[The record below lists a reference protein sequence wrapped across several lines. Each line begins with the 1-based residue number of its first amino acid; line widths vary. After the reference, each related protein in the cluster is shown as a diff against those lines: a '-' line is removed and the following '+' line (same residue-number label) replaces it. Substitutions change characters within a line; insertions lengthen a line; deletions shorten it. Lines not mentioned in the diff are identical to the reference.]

1 MQGTKKIFW
10 ILTPLITIAS
20 LFIWFRASGKLT
32 SERKANT
39 SSIVSKFSGLDSIKS
54 TNPVHP
60 NEVSHEKMQGL
71 IDGLKED
78 LKEAWELQYER
89 QKGVLTWSDELGVDV
104 VDNLST
110 KTPIEWKVPY
120 PGQTSSEKQ
129 QFENKFKIRLVEAPL
144 RYREIYKIYAKK
156 QLPQLAQK
164 INAEWLPGT
173 SSKDGEGGDG
183 EDTAG
188 ALGGGGKKPGDSS
201 SLVDWSS
208 ASQNEILDRFSWT
221 NRTPT
226 TAEVMYAQEDLWVV
240 NQWMEVIARTNRG
253 ADARYNAAITE
264 IVSIELPQQGRGIAL
279 AGRLQMP
286 GGGFSGESGDGDS
299 GGDMMAGMMSAMGG
313 EGGAPGSTGGAPGST
328 GGAPGGG
335 MEGGGGGGNEGGE
348 NSGETATSG
357 ANDPINLRY
366 VDHQFQPLEAA
377 KLRTALNPNNTVP
390 EDAYLAVA
398 KRYPTRIRL
407 KMDMRRLPDLLTA
420 CGNAALTIEVRQVG
434 INSKATASSSGGG
447 SSGGMEGMM
456 GSGMSTGGGMGG
468 FGGGGPGTDGEEGGT
483 EMSGMAGMMGGGG
496 GFGGMGA
503 KVDEFPYQ
511 ETIEIYAVV
520 YLFNPVDKDK
530 LGTPEEDAIGG
541 EQPPIAAGAALG
553 PTATDKQLAETTR

>member
-39 SSIVSKFSGLDSIKS
+39 SIIVSKFSGLDSIKS

-104 VDNLST
+104 VGNLSA

-129 QFENKFKIRLVEAPL
+129 QFENKFKIRLVEAPQ

-156 QLPQLAQK
+156 QLPQLALK
-164 INAEWLPGT
+164 INADWLPGT
-173 SSKDGEGGDG
+173 GSNDGEGGDG
-183 EDTAG
+183 EDAAG
-188 ALGGGGKKPGDSS
+188 ALGGEGKKPGNSR
-201 SLVDWSS
+201 SLVAWS
-208 ASQNEILDRFSWT
+208 AVSQKEILDRFSWT

-226 TAEVMYAQEDLWVV
+226 TAEVMYAQEDLWVI

-286 GGGFSGESGDGDS
+286 GGGGSRESGDGDS
-299 GGDMMAGMMSAMGG
+299 GGGMMAGMMGAMG
-313 EGGAPGSTGGAPGST
+313 
-328 GGAPGGG
+328 GGAPGGAPGGGAG
-335 MEGGGGGGNEGGE
+335 MEGGGGGEGGDGE
-348 NSGETATSG
+348 NSGESATPG

-366 VDHQFQPLEAA
+366 VDRQFQPLEAA
-377 KLRTALNPNNTVP
+377 KLRTALNPDNTVP

-434 INSKATASSSGGG
+434 INSKAAASNSGAG

-456 GSGMSTGGGMGG
+456 GGGMSAGGGMGG
-468 FGGGGPGTDGEEGGT
+468 FGGGGPESGGEEGGT
-483 EMSGMAGMMGGGG
+483 EMAGMAGMMGGGG
-496 GFGGMGA
+496 GFGAMGA

-530 LGTPEEDAIGG
+530 LGTPEEDAVGG
-541 EQPPIAAGAALG
+541 EQPPIAAGAALA
-553 PTATDKQLAETTR
+553 PAATDRQLAETTR

>member
-20 LFIWFRASGKLT
+20 LFVWFRASGKLT

-54 TNPVHP
+54 TNPTHP
-60 NEVSHEKMQGL
+60 NEVSHEKMQEL

-89 QKGVLTWSDELGVDV
+89 QRGVLTWSDELGVDV
-104 VDNLST
+104 VGNLSA

-120 PGQTSSEKQ
+120 PGQTSGEKQ
-129 QFENKFKIRLVEAPL
+129 QFENKFKIRLVEAPQ

-183 EDTAG
+183 EDAAG

-201 SLVDWSS
+201 SLVAWSS
-208 ASQNEILDRFSWT
+208 VSQKEILDRFNWP

-226 TAEVMYAQEDLWVV
+226 TAEVMYAQEDLWII

-253 ADARYNAAITE
+253 ADARYNAAISE

-279 AGRLQMP
+279 ASRLQMP
-286 GGGFSGESGDGDS
+286 GGGSSGGSSDGDS
-299 GGDMMAGMMSAMGG
+299 GGMMAGMMDAMGG
-313 EGGAPGSTGGAPGST
+313 EGGGGGGAPGST

-335 MEGGGGGGNEGGE
+335 MEGGGESGE
-348 NSGETATSG
+348 NSGETATPG
-357 ANDPINLRY
+357 ANDPIDLRY
-366 VDHQFQPLEAA
+366 VDRQFQPLEAA
-377 KLRTALNPNNTVP
+377 KLRTALNPDNTVP

-434 INSKATASSSGGG
+434 INSKAAASSSGGG

-456 GSGMSTGGGMGG
+456 EGGMSTGGGMGG
-468 FGGGGPGTDGEEGGT
+468 FGGGGPETDGEGGGS
-483 EMSGMAGMMGGGG
+483 EMSGGGTAGMMGGGMMGGGG

-511 ETIEIYAVV
+511 ETVEIYAVV

-530 LGTPEEDAIGG
+530 LGTPEEDAMGG
-541 EQPPIAAGAALG
+541 DQPPIAAGAALN
-553 PTATDKQLAETTR
+553 PAATDRQLAETTR

>member
-32 SERKANT
+32 SERTANT

-54 TNPVHP
+54 TNQVHP
-60 NEVSHEKMQGL
+60 NQVSHEKMQGL

-104 VDNLST
+104 VGNLSA

-120 PGQTSSEKQ
+120 PGQASSEKQ

-156 QLPQLAQK
+156 QLPQLAQT
-164 INAEWLPGT
+164 ISAEWLPGT
-173 SSKDGEGGDG
+173 SSNNGEGGG
-183 EDTAG
+183 EEDAAG
-188 ALGGGGKKPGDSS
+188 APGGGGKKPDDSS
-201 SLVDWSS
+201 SLVAWSS
-208 ASQNEILDRFSWT
+208 VSQKEILDRFSWT

-226 TAEVMYAQEDLWVV
+226 TAEVMYAQEDLWVIK
-240 NQWMEVIARTNRG
+240 QWMDVIARTNRG

-264 IVSIELPQQGRGIAL
+264 IVSIELPQQGQGISL

-286 GGGFSGESGDGDS
+286 GGGFSGESGDGGS
-299 GGDMMAGMMSAMGG
+299 GGDMMAGMMNAMGG
-313 EGGAPGSTGGAPGST
+313 GDMGSGG
-328 GGAPGGG
+328 PGGG
-335 MEGGGGGGNEGGE
+335 AGMESGGGGGGGGGE
-348 NSGETATSG
+348 DGESSGAAATPG

-366 VDHQFQPLEAA
+366 VDRQFQPLEAT
-377 KLRTALNPNNTVP
+377 KLRTALNPDNKVP

-434 INSKATASSSGGG
+434 INSKPTSSNSGGG
-447 SSGGMEGMM
+447 GSESMEGMM

-468 FGGGGPGTDGEEGGT
+468 FGGGGPESGGDEGGGT
-483 EMSGMAGMMGGGG
+483 EMAGMAGMMGGGG
-496 GFGGMGA
+496 GFGGIAA

-530 LGTPEEDAIGG
+530 LGRPEEDAVGG
-541 EQPPIAAGAALG
+541 EQPPIAAGAALA
-553 PTATDKQLAETTR
+553 PAATDRQLAKTTR

>member
-32 SERKANT
+32 SERKTNT

-104 VDNLST
+104 VGNLSA

-129 QFENKFKIRLVEAPL
+129 QFENKFKIRLVEAPQ

-156 QLPQLAQK
+156 QLPQLALK
-164 INAEWLPGT
+164 INADWLPGT
-173 SSKDGEGGDG
+173 GSNDGEGGDG
-183 EDTAG
+183 EDAAG
-188 ALGGGGKKPGDSS
+188 GAEGAPGGEGKKPGNSR
-201 SLVDWSS
+201 SLVAWS
-208 ASQNEILDRFSWT
+208 AGSQKEILDRFSWT

-226 TAEVMYAQEDLWVV
+226 TAEVMYAQEDLWVI

-279 AGRLQMP
+279 AGQLQMP
-286 GGGFSGESGDGDS
+286 GGGFSGESGDGNS
-299 GGDMMAGMMSAMGG
+299 GGGMMAGMMDAMGEG
-313 EGGAPGSTGGAPGST
+313 TPGGTPGGA
-328 GGAPGGG
+328 
-335 MEGGGGGGNEGGE
+335 
-348 NSGETATSG
+348 SG
-357 ANDPINLRY
+357 
-366 VDHQFQPLEAA
+366 
-377 KLRTALNPNNTVP
+377 
-390 EDAYLAVA
+390 
-398 KRYPTRIRL
+398 
-407 KMDMRRLPDLLTA
+407 
-420 CGNAALTIEVRQVG
+420 
-434 INSKATASSSGGG
+434 
-447 SSGGMEGMM
+447 
-456 GSGMSTGGGMGG
+456 
-468 FGGGGPGTDGEEGGT
+468 
-483 EMSGMAGMMGGGG
+483 
-496 GFGGMGA
+496 
-503 KVDEFPYQ
+503 
-511 ETIEIYAVV
+511 
-520 YLFNPVDKDK
+520 
-530 LGTPEEDAIGG
+530 
-541 EQPPIAAGAALG
+541 
-553 PTATDKQLAETTR
+553 